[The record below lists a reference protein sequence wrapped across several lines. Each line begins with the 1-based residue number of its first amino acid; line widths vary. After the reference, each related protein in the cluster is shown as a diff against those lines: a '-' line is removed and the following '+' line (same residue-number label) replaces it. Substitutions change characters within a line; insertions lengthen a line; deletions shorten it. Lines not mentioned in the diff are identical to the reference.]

1 MFNHNFNS
9 QFLLLFIATKD
20 LDVFNDWLHPIEEA
34 YLPLE
39 TTWGIAKTLY
49 FGNQS
54 LMPTKSYVGIHERAT
69 KAIASKFG
77 SIPLFK
83 ACKEALDNKDL
94 KLTHSQRR
102 VLTKYVLEG
111 TLNGLQLQ
119 GKEFEK
125 YMDDLSYI
133 MSKIKE
139 YKPKYEV
146 YYSL

>member
-1 MFNHNFNS
+1 M
-9 QFLLLFIATKD
+9 
-20 LDVFNDWLHPIEEA
+20 HPIEEA

-54 LMPTKSYVGIHERAT
+54 MMPTKCYLGIHERAT
-69 KAIASKFG
+69 RAIANKFG
-77 SIPLFK
+77 SKPLFK
-83 ACKEALDNKDL
+83 ACKEALENKNI

-111 TLNGLQLQ
+111 TLNGLHLQ
-119 GKEFEK
+119 DKEFVK
-125 YMDDLSYI
+125 YTDDVNYI

-146 YYSL
+146 CHIIWNYL